1 MPTSDRP
8 DEQFDTSPDDDAKE
22 SALKKPPGAPAG
34 NESNNLLGD
43 PNDVGAAGD
52 YSR

>member
-1 MPTSDRP
+1 MQTP
-8 DEQFDTSPDDDAKE
+8 DQRDKQPEQAPNEPAQGTPE
-22 SALKKPPGAPAG
+22 ERPAG
-34 NESNNLLGD
+34 NESNNPLGD